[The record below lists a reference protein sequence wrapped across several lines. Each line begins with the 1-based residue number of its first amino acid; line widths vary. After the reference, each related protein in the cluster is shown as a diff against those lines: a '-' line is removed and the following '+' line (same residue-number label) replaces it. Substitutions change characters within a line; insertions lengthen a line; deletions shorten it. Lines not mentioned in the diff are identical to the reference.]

1 MEKMS
6 RRVVAENLE
15 ERTERNAACLWQT
28 AEDWRE
34 MMAESRGSAFWSALA
49 GALGVSTGGR
59 PETALLCLL
68 PGWLREVRRPAA
80 APAGAERRRSEM
92 RAERSPPVIER
103 RFVIKHL
110 YLENQ
115 PPFEH
120 AWPRRVLMRLR

>member
-34 MMAESRGSAFWSALA
+34 MMAESRSSAFWSALA
-49 GALGVSTGGR
+49 GALGFSTGGR
-59 PETALLCLL
+59 LETALLCLL

-92 RAERSPPVIER
+92 RAERSPPV
-103 RFVIKHL
+103 
-110 YLENQ
+110 N
-115 PPFEH
+115 
-120 AWPRRVLMRLR
+120 

>member
-49 GALGVSTGGR
+49 GALGFSTGGR
-59 PETALLCLL
+59 LETALLCLL

-103 RFVIKHL
+103 RFFYKTLVFRKSTAI
-110 YLENQ
+110 
-115 PPFEH
+115 
-120 AWPRRVLMRLR
+120 